1 MARQSFFLNCNVL
14 GLCTGIEI
22 DFSRLRCLRCSL
34 DGNCLFSSISHQL
47 CVLEIDVVERS
58 AHDIR
63 TELVNVLENDSQLV
77 ARVAQGLAKGLKC
90 KFTTVFTRV
99 GMMVLYF

>member
-1 MARQSFFLNCNVL
+1 M
-14 GLCTGIEI
+14 
-22 DFSRLRCLRCSL
+22 
-34 DGNCLFSSISHQL
+34 
-47 CVLEIDVVERS
+47 ERS

>member
-1 MARQSFFLNCNVL
+1 M
-14 GLCTGIEI
+14 
-22 DFSRLRCLRCSL
+22 CLVCAQVSKSIFPGFDVYDVPM
-34 DGNCLFSSISHQL
+34 DGNCLFSPISHQL
-47 CVLEIDVVERS
+47 CALEIDVVERS